1 MTYRVQTIWTQDGL
15 TLVELSIVILLLS
28 FILLLSI
35 PRYGDVLGGQRLKS
49 SGHLITG
56 MVRYVYDQAT
66 AKKRIYRLNYS
77 LKEGELWVTFL
88 DDVGEFVE
96 DFSPLGRRRKL
107 LAGIRFEDIVTPRE
121 KVKEGQTFTQFF
133 PTGLVENAIVH
144 LRTDDGDQL
153 TLFLHPLSG
162 RVTIEQGYREEKGVA
177 AG

>member
-1 MTYRVQTIWTQDGL
+1 MTSRVQTLWTQDGL

-28 FILLLSI
+28 FILLFSI

-66 AKKRIYRLNYS
+66 AKKRIYRLNYN

-88 DDVGEFVE
+88 DDAGEFAE
-96 DFSPLGRRRKL
+96 DLSALGRRRRL
-107 LAGIRFEDIVTPRE
+107 LAGIRFEDIVTPTE
-121 KVKEGQTFTQFF
+121 KVKDGQTFTKFF
-133 PTGLVENAIVH
+133 PSGLVENAIVH
-144 LRTDDGDQL
+144 LRTDDGAQL
-153 TLFLHPLSG
+153 TVFIHPLSG
-162 RVTIEQGYREEKGVA
+162 RVTIEQGYREEKMAA